1 MVVRAGIEFASIKFS
16 IRQSQPPGRLKEGR
30 VVNPPAPP
38 TTVTHCRKR
47 LYVSS
52 ANVRRREH
60 LSGYRSRQARVG
72 ATGAS
77 GSRLETI
84 RNRAK
89 QVLSVQFGAILE
101 LIVSFLRLIA
111 QTMRRRLTPRSR
123 LRRRRIAEF
132 ELAKP
137 RIHPA
142 EFYGGNEDDS
152 RRSSTR
158 SYPSLETMTGNLG
171 QVEADW
177 WRPVSESSLLLT
189 EPIHGVGAGRLT
201 AF

>member
-1 MVVRAGIEFASIKFS
+1 MQFGASRTGPRTHYRRVVVRAGIEVASIKFS

-30 VVNPPAPP
+30 VANPPAPP
-38 TTVTHCRKR
+38 TAVTHCYKR

-101 LIVSFLRLIA
+101 LIVSFFHLIA

-152 RRSSTR
+152 
-158 SYPSLETMTGNLG
+158 
-171 QVEADW
+171 ADG
-177 WRPVSESSLLLT
+177 PVQ
-189 EPIHGVGAGRLT
+189 GAIRVWKP
-201 AF
+201 

>member
-1 MVVRAGIEFASIKFS
+1 M
-16 IRQSQPPGRLKEGR
+16 
-30 VVNPPAPP
+30 
-38 TTVTHCRKR
+38 
-47 LYVSS
+47 
-52 ANVRRREH
+52 
-60 LSGYRSRQARVG
+60 
-72 ATGAS
+72 
-77 GSRLETI
+77 
-84 RNRAK
+84 
-89 QVLSVQFGAILE
+89 
-101 LIVSFLRLIA
+101 
-111 QTMRRRLTPRSR
+111 
-123 LRRRRIAEF
+123 AEF

-142 EFYGGNEDDS
+142 EFYGGNEDDFR

-171 QVEADW
+171 QFESDW